1 MDLKGALV
9 KLSPL
14 MQLLEDINYQRTKEM
29 RNLMKDDSGFVVLQ
43 GNTQWTEIFVRHFLF
58 QNHQKAAIDSDDLLF
73 FVRKKYIKESSRSKP
88 KYEDEIE
95 VFRKDSKKL
104 PIGDPDVDWEETVY
118 LNCVIHQFDYYLT
131 LAICTRT
138 SPKELQILKRHSQ
151 RVYASPSRRKMDSK
165 GESEEITYPHI
176 CFMVDNFDE
185 VFSDILVRDGEMVCV
200 ELVAKDHD
208 GSIQGVIFLGS
219 IRYDALKKVYDAR
232 QSSLSSKMAQR
243 MTFGLFNSAPQ
254 TRCEF
259 VRMKG
264 PGNKGFAEMA
274 VTKPKGSGIETPTSE
289 PGFCM
294 TDMFDSECE
303 DDLDECYNQ
312 KHQRRLSDPSA
323 NLNNFSKNGWRT
335 TKSSNNQ
342 AGYGNSKVLSQN
354 EGLDS
359 LANEV
364 WEIEAGDVRD
374 VECVMGGYGRNKDG
388 ENAVLMN
395 HADRY
400 PTGSIQ
406 STNVLA
412 VFKTDPSQKDYN
424 FEMLLTEAA
433 KFLCID
439 ANLASDSAMLIT
451 GTLSGIGIVYAIQHL
466 PFYKMAMLRWPFTL
480 SP

>member
-1 MDLKGALV
+1 M
-9 KLSPL
+9 SPKYRFFSSPSPTHPFFS
-14 MQLLEDINYQRTKEM
+14 LL
-29 RNLMKDDSGFVVLQ
+29 DSGFVVLQ

-58 QNHQKAAIDSDDLLF
+58 QSQKESIEQDDLLF
-73 FVRKKYIKESSRSKP
+73 FVRKKYVKGSNRQAP
-88 KYEDEIE
+88 KYDTEIE

-118 LNCVIHQFDYYLT
+118 LNLVIHQFNYFLT

-138 SPKELQILKRHSQ
+138 SPKELQVLKRHSQ

-165 GESEEITYPHI
+165 GESEEITFPHI

-264 PGNKGFAEMA
+264 PAGKGFAEMA

-294 TDMFDSECE
+294 TDFYDSECE
-303 DDLDECYNQ
+303 DELDEYYNTR
-312 KHQRRLSDPSA
+312 HQRRLSDPSA
-323 NLNNFSKNGWRT
+323 NLNNFSKNGW
-335 TKSSNNQ
+335 KQKQPNQ
-342 AGYGNSKVLSQN
+342 SGYGNNKAMSQN

-359 LANEV
+359 LANEIS
-364 WEIEAGDVRD
+364 EIEAGDVRD
-374 VECVMGGYGRNKDG
+374 G
-388 ENAVLMN
+388 EK
-395 HADRY
+395 
-400 PTGSIQ
+400 S
-406 STNVLA
+406 
-412 VFKTDPSQKDYN
+412 
-424 FEMLLTEAA
+424 FETS
-433 KFLCID
+433 FLCFVVACFMFHVHHFIRFF
-439 ANLASDSAMLIT
+439 N
-451 GTLSGIGIVYAIQHL
+451 
-466 PFYKMAMLRWPFTL
+466 F
-480 SP
+480 

>member
-1 MDLKGALV
+1 LH
-9 KLSPL
+9 
-14 MQLLEDINYQRTKEM
+14 
-29 RNLMKDDSGFVVLQ
+29 

-58 QNHQKAAIDSDDLLF
+58 QNQKTAAIDSDSDDLLF
-73 FVRKKYIKESSRSKP
+73 FVRKKYIKGSSRSMP
-88 KYEDEIE
+88 KYETEIE
-95 VFRKDSKKL
+95 VFRKESKKL

-118 LNCVIHQFDYYLT
+118 LNLVIHQFDYYLT

-185 VFSDILVRDGEMVCV
+185 VFHDILVRDGEMVCV

-243 MTFGLFNSAPQ
+243 MTFGLFNTAPQ

-264 PGNKGFAEMA
+264 PANKGFAEMA

-294 TDMFDSECE
+294 TDMWDSECE
-303 DDLDECYNQ
+303 EELDEYYNT
-312 KHQRRLSDPSA
+312 KHQRRLSDPSS
-323 NLNNFSKNGWRT
+323 NLNNFSKNGWRA
-335 TKSSNNQ
+335 KANPPS
-342 AGYGNSKVLSQN
+342 NSKALSQN

-359 LANEV
+359 LANDIS
-364 WEIEAGDVRD
+364 EIEAGDVRD
-374 VECVMGGYGRNKDG
+374 GAYLNVF
-388 ENAVLMN
+388 LL
-395 HADRY
+395 HA
-400 PTGSIQ
+400 
-406 STNVLA
+406 
-412 VFKTDPSQKDYN
+412 
-424 FEMLLTEAA
+424 
-433 KFLCID
+433 
-439 ANLASDSAMLIT
+439 
-451 GTLSGIGIVYAIQHL
+451 HH
-466 PFYKMAMLRWPFTL
+466 
-480 SP
+480 

>member
-1 MDLKGALV
+1 MVFLLV
-9 KLSPL
+9 KNLSIFL
-14 MQLLEDINYQRTKEM
+14 SLLTANI
-29 RNLMKDDSGFVVLQ
+29 LDSGFVVLH

-58 QNHQKAAIDSDDLLF
+58 QNQNKSAIDSDDLLF
-73 FVRKKYIKESSRSKP
+73 FVRKKYIKNSSRQMP
-88 KYEDEIE
+88 KYDTEVE

-118 LNCVIHQFDYYLT
+118 LNLVIHQFDYYLT

-185 VFSDILVRDGEMVCV
+185 VFQDILIRDGEMVCV

-208 GSIQGVIFLGS
+208 GTIQGVIFLGS

-254 TRCEF
+254 ARCEF

-264 PGNKGFAEMA
+264 PSNKGFAEMA

-294 TDMFDSECE
+294 TDMWDSECE
-303 DDLDECYNQ
+303 DDEDGTYYNT
-312 KHQRRLSDPSA
+312 KHQRRLSDPSS
-323 NLNNFSKNGWRT
+323 NLNNYSKNGFRA
-335 TKSSNNQ
+335 TKNPNQ
-342 AGYGNSKVLSQN
+342 GSHSKALSQN

-359 LANEV
+359 LANEI

-374 VECVMGGYGRNKDG
+374 GMY
-388 ENAVLMN
+388 LFI
-395 HADRY
+395 
-400 PTGSIQ
+400 S
-406 STNVLA
+406 
-412 VFKTDPSQKDYN
+412 
-424 FEMLLTEAA
+424 
-433 KFLCID
+433 
-439 ANLASDSAMLIT
+439 
-451 GTLSGIGIVYAIQHL
+451 
-466 PFYKMAMLRWPFTL
+466 
-480 SP
+480 